1 LNVIVG
7 MSTPSRAPQTE
18 LEKRLRQALGN
29 GTLIIAVLYALL
41 YVVYI
46 ITQPAALSVSQN
58 TDLLNNALPL
68 AIAAAGGTFVV
79 LTRGFDLSVAGV
91 ISIANVVLATDVH
104 NSLAGSLEGLAIVVL
119 IGLLV
124 GAVNGF
130 LVARM
135 GLQSIAST
143 LGTMI
148 ICSGIAL
155 LIRDAPGGTVPDFVT
170 DALTG
175 TITYVLPVAGL
186 IAAIVIIM
194 WLAIKR
200 TDAGVALYAV
210 GADETAASL
219 AGIHVVRTKF
229 FAYCTA
235 GVFYGVAGYMLSAQT
250 ATGNPN
256 AGNPFL
262 LQTFAAIAIGGTSFA
277 GGRGGVIGSM
287 VGAATLMLLQ
297 KVLFTTGVS
306 SFYTGIFQGAIMIV
320 AVLIAALSA
329 RFAHAGRR

>member
-1 LNVIVG
+1 MAN
-7 MSTPSRAPQTE
+7 
-18 LEKRLRQALGN
+18 RLRPALAN
-29 GTLIIAVLYALL
+29 GTLVIAILYALL
-41 YVVYI
+41 YAVYVI
-46 ITQPAALSVSQN
+46 MQPDAFSISQN

-91 ISIANVVLATDVH
+91 ISIANVVLATNVP
-104 NSLAGSLEGLAIVVL
+104 NSLAGSVEGLAIVVL
-119 IGLLV
+119 VGLLV

-148 ICSGIAL
+148 ICSGVAL
-155 LIRDAPGGTVPDFVT
+155 LIRDAPGGTVPNFVT

-175 TITYVLPVAGL
+175 MIANVVPVAGL
-186 IAAIVIIM
+186 IAAIVM
-194 WLAIKR
+194 LVWLAMKR
-200 TDAGVALYAV
+200 TDSGVALYAV
-210 GADETAASL
+210 GADEHAAAL
-219 AGIHVVRTKF
+219 AGINTVRAKF
-229 FAYCTA
+229 TAYCIA
-235 GVFYGVAGYMLSAQT
+235 GMFYGLAGFMLSAQT

-256 AGNPFL
+256 AGTPFL

-287 VGAATLMLLQ
+287 VGAAMLMLLQ

-306 SFYTGIFQGAIMIV
+306 SFYTGIFQGVIMIV
-320 AVLIAALSA
+320 AVLVAALSTRA
-329 RFAHAGRR
+329 AHAERR

>member
-1 LNVIVG
+1 
-7 MSTPSRAPQTE
+7 MSVSAGPAVRGNARAA
-18 LEKRLRQALGN
+18 LAKRLRPVLAN

-41 YVVYI
+41 YAIYVI
-46 ITQPAALSVSQN
+46 MQPDAFSVSQN

-91 ISIANVVLATDVH
+91 ISIANVVLATNVP
-104 NSLAGSLEGLAIVVL
+104 NTLAGSLEGLVLVVL
-119 IGLLV
+119 VGLLV
-124 GAVNGF
+124 GVVNGF

-175 TITYVLPVAGL
+175 TLAGVIPVAGV
-186 IAAIVIIM
+186 IAAVVM
-194 WLAIKR
+194 LAWLAMKR
-200 TDAGVALYAV
+200 TDAGIALYAV
-210 GADETAASL
+210 GADEHAAGL
-219 AGIHVVRTKF
+219 AGIDTVRAKF
-229 FAYCTA
+229 TAYCIA
-235 GVFYGVAGYMLSAQT
+235 GMFYGLAGFMLSAQT

-256 AGNPFL
+256 AGTPFL

-287 VGAATLMLLQ
+287 IGAAMLLLLQ

-306 SFYTGIFQGAIMIV
+306 SFYTGIFQGVIMIV
-320 AVLIAALSA
+320 AVLVAALSNRA
-329 RFAHAGRR
+329 AHAEGR